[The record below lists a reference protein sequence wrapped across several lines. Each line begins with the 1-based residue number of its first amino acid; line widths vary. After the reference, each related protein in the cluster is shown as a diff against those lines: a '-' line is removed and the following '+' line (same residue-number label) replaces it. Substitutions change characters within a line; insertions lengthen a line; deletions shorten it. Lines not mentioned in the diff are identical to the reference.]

1 MIGFSNDGQTTDVY
15 LSGRGKTLLIQMSG
29 TFVQSLIAFYHQRIY
44 IAGNTFSIIYH
55 SNSTF
60 YSNLPNL
67 DVSSCE

>member
-1 MIGFSNDGQTTDVY
+1 MDRRQTFTFQGENITYSYKD
-15 LSGRGKTLLIQMSG
+15 G
-29 TFVQSLIAFYHQRIY
+29 TFVVVVGWLVVQSLMLTTTKEY
-44 IAGNTFSIIYH
+44 IASNTFSIIYH